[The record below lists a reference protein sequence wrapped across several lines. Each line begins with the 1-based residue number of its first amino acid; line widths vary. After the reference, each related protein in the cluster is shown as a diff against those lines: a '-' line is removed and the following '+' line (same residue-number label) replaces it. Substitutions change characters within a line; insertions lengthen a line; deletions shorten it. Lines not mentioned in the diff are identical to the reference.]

1 MTKVIKMNQSTKH
14 HQKHHSLHS
23 QSPQFISASPWSEM
37 NTATDSTPSHPPRS
51 LCVTDRR
58 EGSIH
63 GYINTS
69 HHECVRS
76 QFYIFVFPTCT
87 TKIRKPNLC
96 VCFSVANQTFLA
108 DPAKMQINQ
117 HSDQVTLMWLPGGV
131 SHFTQLCS
139 LSAFFFFFLPW
150 AEKKSYI
157 YFPVITVVQIP
168 SKCQIWKVRHHHS
181 NSVHSAAL
189 RSAAHRAYKMLRLQ
203 NWERWFTRWKWPERT
218 TDGGSRFI
226 CSPWIFLMRA

>member
-117 HSDQVTLMWLPGGV
+117 HSDQVTLMWLPGGGWV
-131 SHFTQLCS
+131 IS
-139 LSAFFFFFLPW
+139 LSYALCLLFFFFFFHEL
-150 AEKKSYI
+150 KKNHI
-157 YFPVITVVQIP
+157 
-168 SKCQIWKVRHHHS
+168 
-181 NSVHSAAL
+181 
-189 RSAAHRAYKMLRLQ
+189 
-203 NWERWFTRWKWPERT
+203 
-218 TDGGSRFI
+218 FI
-226 CSPWIFLMRA
+226 FQ